1 MDCETDNKTPKSKY
15 KFRKSTK
22 QKSKALKKKMKNK
35 KLHTDSD
42 SDSDYDPDD
51 EMMVFIEDMMGEEE
65 EEEEEDE
72 QGEDDEE
79 EDEEE
84 EEEEEDEEDEED
96 DEEDEEE
103 DDEKEK
109 DDFDTLEFQKF
120 VQRIFPSKSGKKR
133 IEQLEKL
140 DKLKKK
146 QASSKNKQ
154 NLKVDIS
161 EKKKKT
167 KSGKKT
173 KKGKVSKSDKN
184 KNSKKGKKKKTAF
197 DYSDEE
203 WEEALR
209 KELRKQEAK
218 ILSEDLQDEDENEM
232 DDEEMADMLKENM
245 KFNIIFTMGNPEEEE
260 YEDTS
265 SEDESE
271 DKNTEK
277 EKKKTS
283 SSGDEKDDEDS
294 SDTNEKKIKKI
305 GTVPQFAKNERVKV
319 KHKDW
324 DEFYKGTI
332 KTVVDRKKNPD
343 YSLYDVELDDD
354 EFQLQKDM
362 KGKYI
367 KSIDKAKQKKRKN
380 NEEEITDEQ
389 ALNELA
395 ELLKTRK
402 KGGKDKMVKKLEQMT
417 KAHEKKEKEKQKRL
431 MERKRNK
438 NTATLRKLLK
448 TPNVMND
455 FKYFK
460 TMDIESQQKILKRLE
475 EVNKLSNVEKPYR
488 LQLLDSDMP
497 PECQAVALKK
507 INVLNYMDPG
517 SGEYYKIKQWV
528 DAFMSIPFGKTKSLP
543 LTMNDGIEKCND
555 FMEDAKKQLDTC
567 VFGLD
572 DAKMQ
577 ILQLVGQWISNPNS
591 VGTAIAIKGPPGT
604 GKTTLIKEG
613 ISKILQR
620 PFAFLALGGATDSS
634 FLEGHS
640 YTYEGS
646 SWGKIVDILIQSK
659 CMNPVIYFDELDK
672 ISDTPKGEEIT
683 GILTHLTDTTQNSG
697 FHDKYFSN
705 MDFDLSKALFIF
717 SYNDE
722 SKVNPILKDRMYRIH
737 TAGYDTKQKITIAR
751 NYLIP
756 KIERTVNFEK
766 DQINIEEAAL
776 TYIIDNMT
784 DGEKGVRNFKRCLE
798 IIFTKINLYRLM
810 KKDSSLFENEK
821 TLQVEFPFS
830 VTEEIVKKLIKKG
843 ETKTR
848 PPFGMYL

>member
-1 MDCETDNKTPKSKY
+1 MDCESDKKNKTPKSNY

-22 QKSKALKKKMKNK
+22 QKSRALKKEMKNK

-42 SDSDYDPDD
+42 SDSDYNPEDD
-51 EMMVFIEDMMGEEE
+51 IFIEDIIEM
-65 EEEEEDE
+65 
-72 QGEDDEE
+72 EE

-84 EEEEEDEEDEED
+84 DDKEDDNEEGEEEDDEEDEED
-96 DEEDEEE
+96 DEEDDEEE
-103 DDEKEK
+103 DEEDDDDDEEGEGDKN
-109 DDFDTLEFQKF
+109 FDTLEFQKF
-120 VQRIFPSKSGKKR
+120 VQRIFPSKGGKKR
-133 IEQLEKL
+133 LQKL
-140 DKLKKK
+140 KNIDNFKKK
-146 QASSKNKQ
+146 QLSN
-154 NLKVDIS
+154 
-161 EKKKKT
+161 KKKKNL
-167 KSGKKT
+167 KSDISGKNKST
-173 KKGKVSKSDKN
+173 TGKKSQKGK
-184 KNSKKGKKKKTAF
+184 KKTKKKTAF

-203 WEEALR
+203 WEAALRNELR
-209 KELRKQEAK
+209 KEEAK
-218 ILSEDLQDEDENEM
+218 TLSEDLQDEDENEM

-260 YEDTS
+260 YNDTS
-265 SEDESE
+265 SEDGSSDKE
-271 DKNTEK
+271 DGQDVEK
-277 EKKKTS
+277 DIEKDGKIEKTKIKKKTS
-283 SSGDEKDDEDS
+283 
-294 SDTNEKKIKKI
+294 
-305 GTVPQFAKNERVKV
+305 VPQFYKNEKVKV

-324 DEFYKGTI
+324 DKLYKGTI
-332 KTVVDRKKNPD
+332 KTVVDKKDNPE

-354 EFQLQKDM
+354 DFELQKEM

-367 KSIDKAKQKKRKN
+367 RSVDKNKQQMRKN
-380 NEEEITDEQ
+380 NTEDITDEQ
-389 ALNELA
+389 AFHQLT
-395 ELLKTRK
+395 ELLKTCK
-402 KGGKDKMVKKLEQMT
+402 KGGKEKMAKKLEQMT
-417 KAHEKKEKEKQKRL
+417 KVHDKKEKAKQTRL
-431 MERKRNK
+431 MERKKNK

-460 TMDIESQQKILKRLE
+460 TMDVDSQQRIIKRLE

-528 DAFMSIPFGKTKSLP
+528 DAFMSIPFGKTNSLP

-555 FMEDAKKQLDTC
+555 FMEDAKKQLDAC
-567 VFGLD
+567 VYGLD

-591 VGTAIAIKGPPGT
+591 VGSAIAIKGPPGT

-646 SWGKIVDILIQSK
+646 SWGKIVDILIQSR

-683 GILTHLTDTTQNSG
+683 GILTHLTDTTQNTG

-751 NYLIP
+751 NYIIP
-756 KIERTVNFEK
+756 KIEKTVNFEK
-766 DQINIEEAAL
+766 DQIIIEEPAL
-776 TYIIDNMT
+776 SYIIDNMT
-784 DGEKGVRNFKRCLE
+784 NGEKGVRNLKRCLE

-821 TLQVEFPFS
+821 TLHVEFPFS
-830 VTEEIVKKLIKKG
+830 VTEEVVKKLIKKN
-843 ETKTR
+843 ETKNT
-848 PPFGMYL
+848 PPFGMYV